1 MKKVFISHPFSKNM
15 LINKMNVEKIC
26 QEINGVI
33 PISPLHLFSFMKDD
47 KLRNEILK
55 VCFQLID
62 LCDEVWVY
70 GNSEGCNKEVEYANT
85 KGIKVVV
92 KYGKTEKQNTDTR
105 RRAF

>member
-70 GNSEGCNKEVEYANT
+70 GKFFVFTILPFACLNMLSLFRKWSPRCCC
-85 KGIKVVV
+85 
-92 KYGKTEKQNTDTR
+92 
-105 RRAF
+105 

>member
-1 MKKVFISHPFSKNM
+1 MKKVFISHPFSNNI

-26 QEINGVI
+26 KEINGVI
-33 PISPLHLFSFMKDD
+33 PISHLHLFSFMKDD
-47 KLRNEILK
+47 KLRDEILK
-55 VCFQLID
+55 ICFQLID

-70 GNSEGCNKEVEYANT
+70 GESEGCSKEVEYANN

-105 RRAF
+105 